1 MSDNTVINNMG
12 IAYNEA
18 ISISQDSNLT
28 VFTETQISSHA
39 TFTNVFSRISVTGAN
54 DFQTVFHDVQS
65 ATTDDRNFVFS
76 ETSDFETVFSAAQ
89 LTTGTNF
96 MGMFTIVSLP
106 NVAFTAKS
114 VFTREEITRCLR

>member
-1 MSDNTVINNMG
+1 MSDSIVRNDMG

-18 ISISQDSNLT
+18 ISISQESNLT
-28 VFTETQISSHA
+28 VFTEAQISSHA
-39 TFTNVFSRISVTGAN
+39 TFTNVFLRISVTGAN
-54 DFQTVFHDVQS
+54 DFQTVFNDVQS

-89 LTTGTNF
+89 LTTKANL

-106 NVAFTAKS
+106 NAAFTAKS

>member
-1 MSDNTVINNMG
+1 MSDNTVRNNMG

-54 DFQTVFHDVQS
+54 DFQTVFHDVS
-65 ATTDDRNFVFS
+65 LLP
-76 ETSDFETVFSAAQ
+76 
-89 LTTGTNF
+89 LTIAISSF
-96 MGMFTIVSLP
+96 QKLAISRQYSVLP
-106 NVAFTAKS
+106 S
-114 VFTREEITRCLR
+114 